1 MPIAELRKMAAAAT
15 SDGQVSYRLSTLD
28 GEVNMNELIGK
39 AIRLRFT
46 GTIRCISCGSI
57 TKKSFAQGYCYRCF
71 ISSPETEPCLLK
83 PHLCQAHLGV
93 ARDMAY
99 AQEHCLIDHYVYLAR
114 SGGLKVGV
122 TRYTQIPTRWIDQGA
137 CQGLIIAQTP
147 NRYLAGVIEVE
158 LMKHFSDKTN
168 WRAMLTNSEPEIS
181 LLDERDRAISALNDE
196 LAQYAVADRA
206 ILNLCYPV
214 EAYPTKV
221 ASLNF
226 DKSPEVEG
234 ILKGIRGQYLIFEE
248 GAVLNLRTFS
258 GYEVELSW

>member
-1 MPIAELRKMAAAAT
+1 MAASAT
-15 SDGQVSYRLSTLD
+15 DDGHVCYRLSTSD
-28 GEVNMNELIGK
+28 GVIDMNELIGK
-39 AIRLRFT
+39 AICLRFT
-46 GTIRCISCGSI
+46 GTIRCISCGKV

-71 ISSPETEPCLLK
+71 ITSPETEECLLK

-99 AQEHCLIDHYVYLAR
+99 AQEHCLINHYVYLAR

-122 TRYTQIPTRWIDQGA
+122 TRHTQIPTRWIDQGA

-168 WRAMLTNSEPEIS
+168 WRAMLTNSEPDVS
-181 LLDERDRAISALNDE
+181 LLDERERALGALSGE
-196 LAQYAVADRA
+196 LAQYGVRDGVVR
-206 ILNLCYPV
+206 NLCYPV
-214 EAYPTKV
+214 EEYPATV
-221 ASLNF
+221 TSLNF
-226 DKSPEVEG
+226 DKTPEVEG
-234 ILKGIRGQYLIFEE
+234 ILQGIRGQYLIFSD
-248 GAVLNLRTFS
+248 GRVLNLRTFS